1 MVPREQESDLSGE
14 SVVTCWQRSSGVE
27 SEDRGCIGNSQ
38 KRVDAREEEITLFTQ
53 MIQEISKDPVKEIA
67 GTVF

>member
-1 MVPREQESDLSGE
+1 M
-14 SVVTCWQRSSGVE
+14 E